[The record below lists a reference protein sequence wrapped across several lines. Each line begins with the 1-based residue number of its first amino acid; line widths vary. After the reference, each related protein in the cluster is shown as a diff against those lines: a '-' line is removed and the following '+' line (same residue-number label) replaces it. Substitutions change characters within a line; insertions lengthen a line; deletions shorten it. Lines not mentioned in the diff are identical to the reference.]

1 MKMRDAIIAR
11 YESFQKLITYP
22 CTEEADIKN

>member
-1 MKMRDAIIAR
+1 MKMRDAIAH

-22 CTEEADIKN
+22 CIEEADIKN